1 MSTLDLE
8 ITTMAHG
15 GSGIGRIDGRVVF
28 CPGVIPG
35 ETVEVELVETSKKSL
50 WRAQPISVVTPS
62 PHRVDHIWPEADM
75 SRPYATRA
83 GGADYG
89 HIALAHQRELKTAIL
104 RDALTRFGKLPDS
117 VANTVSV
124 NAVDDDDERNGLHWR
139 TRVSLHALPTGQLG
153 PYAAKSHT
161 IIPVTSLPLAS
172 QAIVD
177 SGVLSEEYEGV
188 TNLRV
193 LDTTGSGVRL
203 IIDDQKPGDIVE
215 KVGDT
220 EFALSDHSFWQVH
233 HQAPA
238 VLTSTISRAVQRE
251 FFDPGANNLDLYSGV
266 GLLGHALASLAPG
279 VTRLTAVE
287 SDDLAINY
295 VSRNLHGVADVD
307 PVAARVDKWLSTA
320 VATRTAGDSAAWKKA
335 TVILDPPRSGAKA
348 EVISSL
354 TALNVAQI
362 VYVACD
368 PVALG
373 RDTALLAEA
382 GYEPVFFEAWDLF
395 PHTHHME
402 TIATFV
408 KTSVS

>member
-1 MSTLDLE
+1 MTTLDLD

-50 WRAQPISVVTPS
+50 WRAQPISVPKPS
-62 PHRVDHIWPEADM
+62 PHRIAHIWPEADI
-75 SRPYATRA
+75 SRPYPARA

-89 HIALAHQRELKTAIL
+89 HIALTHQRELKTAIL
-104 RDALTRFGKLPDS
+104 RDALTRFGKLSDS
-117 VANTVSV
+117 VANRVSV
-124 NAVDDDDERNGLHWR
+124 AAVDGDHERNGLHWR
-139 TRVSLHALPTGQLG
+139 TRVTLHALPTGQLG
-153 PYAAKSHT
+153 PYAEKSHT
-161 IIPVTSLPLAS
+161 VIPVTSLPLAS
-172 QAIVD
+172 EPIVD
-177 SGVLSEEYEGV
+177 SGVLAEAYEGV
-188 TNLRV
+188 TSLRV

-203 IIDDQKPGDIVE
+203 IIDDQKPADIVE
-215 KVGDT
+215 RVGTT

-238 VLTSTISRAVQRE
+238 VLTGAMGRAIQRD
-251 FFDPGANNLDLYSGV
+251 FFDPEAQNLDLYSGV

-279 VTRLTAVE
+279 TTRLTAVE

-295 VSRNLHGVADVD
+295 VSQNLRGVADVD
-307 PVAARVDKWLSTA
+307 PVAARVDQWLSHA
-320 VATRTAGDSAAWKKA
+320 VASRSAADTGAWERA
-335 TVILDPPRSGAKA
+335 TVILDPPRSGAKSD
-348 EVISSL
+348 VIESL
-354 TALNVAQI
+354 TQLGVAQI

-408 KTSVS
+408 KTSVA

>member
-1 MSTLDLE
+1 MTTLDLE

-50 WRAQPISVVTPS
+50 WRAQPVSVVAES
-62 PHRVDHIWPEADM
+62 PHRVAHIWPEADI
-75 SRPYATRA
+75 SRPYETRA

-124 NAVDDDDERNGLHWR
+124 TAVDGDDERNGLHWR

-153 PYAAKSHT
+153 PYAEKSHT
-161 IIPVTSLPLAS
+161 VIPVKTLPLAS
-172 QAIVD
+172 HAIVD
-177 SGVLSEEYEGV
+177 SGVLSEAYEGV
-188 TNLRV
+188 THLRV

-203 IIDDQKPGDIVE
+203 IIDDQKPADIVE
-215 KVGDT
+215 KVGTT

-233 HQAPA
+233 HQAPT
-238 VLTSTISRAVQRE
+238 VLTSAMGRAIQRE
-251 FFDPGANNLDLYSGV
+251 LFDPEANNLDLYSGV
-266 GLLGHALASLAPG
+266 GLLGHALACLAPG
-279 VTRLTAVE
+279 TTRLTAVE

-295 VSRNLHGVADVD
+295 VSRNLNGVADVD
-307 PVAARVDKWLSTA
+307 PVAARVDRWLSNA
-320 VATRTAGDSAAWKKA
+320 VASRSAADSAGWEKA

-348 EVISSL
+348 EVINSL

-408 KTSVS
+408 KAHPS

>member
-1 MSTLDLE
+1 MTTLDLE

-50 WRAQPISVVTPS
+50 WRAQPVSVVIPS
-62 PHRVDHIWPEADM
+62 PHRVPHIWPEADM
-75 SRPYATRA
+75 ARPYATRA

-89 HIALAHQRELKTAIL
+89 HIALGHQREIKTAIL
-104 RDALTRFGKLPDS
+104 RDALSRFGKLPDTLTDGMS
-117 VANTVSV
+117 VV
-124 NAVDDDDERNGLHWR
+124 AVDGDDERNGLHWR

-153 PYAAKSHT
+153 PYGEKSHT
-161 IIPVTSLPLAS
+161 VIPVTSLPLAS

-177 SGVLSEEYEGV
+177 SGVLSTAYEGV

-203 IIDDQKPGDIVE
+203 IIDDQKPADIIE
-215 KVGDT
+215 KVGSA

-233 HQAPA
+233 HQAPS
-238 VLTSTISRAVQRE
+238 VLTGAIGRAIQPE
-251 FFDPGANNLDLYSGV
+251 FFDPQAPNLDLYSGV

-279 VTRLTAVE
+279 ATRLTAVE

-295 VSRNLHGVADVD
+295 VHRNLESVADVE
-307 PVAARVDKWLSTA
+307 PVASRVDRWLSNA
-320 VATRTAGDSAAWKKA
+320 VASRNAQDSSAWEKA
-335 TVILDPPRSGAKA
+335 TVLLDPPRSGAKA

-354 TALNVAQI
+354 TTLNVAQI

-373 RDTALLAEA
+373 RDTALLVEA
-382 GYEPVFFEAWDLF
+382 SYEPVFFEAWDLF

-402 TIATFV
+402 TIVTFV
-408 KTSVS
+408 KAARS